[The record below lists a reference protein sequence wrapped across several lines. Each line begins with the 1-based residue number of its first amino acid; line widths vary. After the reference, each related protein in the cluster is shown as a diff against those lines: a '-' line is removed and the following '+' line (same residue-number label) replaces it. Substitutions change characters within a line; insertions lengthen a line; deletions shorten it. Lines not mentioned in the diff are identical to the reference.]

1 MTAHTHDTP
10 REGQVVGTVPQVDLR
25 EVARVMRSLSNEITH
40 DDPQSPLQRLVAV
53 AVERVPGTRWA
64 SVSLLRTGKFTT
76 PAATD
81 EAATRADALQYEI
94 GSGPCVDAA
103 LDDSVYVAGDVT
115 AGGRWR
121 TWGERVAT
129 EVGVRSVF
137 AQRLHLLDGSQLIA
151 SLNIYSDRRSAFD
164 EHAVGMGLVLATH
177 AALILRESTAR
188 GRADHLT
195 RALQSNR
202 EIGVAMG
209 ILMHQHRLTRDQAFD
224 LLRVASQDSNRKLAD
239 IASDVAETGEL
250 SIRRRAG
257 ST

>member
-1 MTAHTHDTP
+1 MTADSRDTP
-10 REGQVVGTVPQVDLR
+10 REGQVVGSVPQVDLR
-25 EVARVMRSLSNEITH
+25 EVAHVMRSLSNEIAH
-40 DDPQSPLQRLVAV
+40 DDPQSPLQRLVCV
-53 AVERVPGTRWA
+53 AVDRVRGTRWA
-64 SVSLLRTGKFTT
+64 SVSLLRTGTFST

-81 EAATRADALQYEI
+81 EAATRADQLQYEI

-115 AGGRWR
+115 SGGRWR
-121 TWGERVAT
+121 TWGERVAS
-129 EVGVRSVF
+129 EVGVHSVF
-137 AQRLHLLDGSQLIA
+137 AQRLHLLDDSQHIA
-151 SLNIYSDRRSAFD
+151 SLNIYSDQRAAFD
-164 EHAVGMGLVLATH
+164 DHAVGMGLVLATH
-177 AALILRESTAR
+177 AAAILRESTSR

-195 RALQSNR
+195 RALESNR

-209 ILMHQHRLTRDQAFD
+209 VLMHQHRLTRDQAFD

-239 IASDVAETGEL
+239 IASEVADTGEL